1 MVSLSNQIDLSD
13 KPCESFKCPPNER
26 VVKAW
31 YSIRP
36 ETLDLCHVQR
46 VETCRGMCFTFLND
60 ACSEFVLLLLRL
72 ILMCRYVS
80 YWGGVQTQYKIW
92 KYMGLENEANVEVRY
107 T

>member
-36 ETLDLCHVQR
+36 ETLDLCHVQH
-46 VETCRGMCFTFLND
+46 VETCKGMCFD
-60 ACSEFVLLLLRL
+60 
-72 ILMCRYVS
+72 
-80 YWGGVQTQYKIW
+80 Q
-92 KYMGLENEANVEVRY
+92 
-107 T
+107 